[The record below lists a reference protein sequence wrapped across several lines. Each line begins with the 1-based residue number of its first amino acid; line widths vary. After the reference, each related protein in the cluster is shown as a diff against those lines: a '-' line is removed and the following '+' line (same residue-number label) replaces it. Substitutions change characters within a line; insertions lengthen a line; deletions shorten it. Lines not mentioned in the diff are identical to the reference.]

1 MNDLDIERVRTVLQ
15 VLDERQKRLYLAAEA
30 KSLGYGGISEISNI
44 TGVNRNT
51 IKAGEADYNAVLNGT
66 SDMIGG
72 SYRVRKAGGGRKL
85 VTEIYPEIEEAL
97 LKLVDEESYGNP
109 ENPLRWTTKSTRNLS
124 DELRKQGFDVSH
136 QTVALLLNK
145 NGFSLQGNAKMKQ
158 VGKAHPDRNEQFLFI
173 NNKAKEFM
181 ETGLPVI
188 SIDCKKKEKVGN
200 YSNKGRDWHEK
211 GKPILTEDHDF
222 GKNIAAPYGVYDIQ
236 NNEAFVNV
244 GISHD
249 TAEFAAHSILEWWLQ
264 MGAARY
270 PEAKKLFVTADGGGS
285 NGSRNRLWKM
295 ELQKLSD
302 VLGID
307 ITVSHFPPGASKWN
321 RIEHSLF
328 AAISKNW
335 ANQPLESYEVIV
347 NLIGATTTHSK
358 TGNNLKVKAQLDTNE
373 YIAGIKI
380 PDELIGQ
387 VNLSKA
393 PFHGEWNY
401 MISPSL
407 FCLTDAYDDYLKEA
421 KSRSK
426 EEKSNK

>member
-1 MNDLDIERVRTVLQ
+1 MKDIDIERIRTVLQ

-30 KSLGYGGISEISNI
+30 KSLGYGGISEISKL
-44 TGVNRNT
+44 TGISRNT
-51 IKAGEADYNAVLNGT
+51 IKAGEADYNAVIDGT

-72 SYRVRKAGGGRKL
+72 SYRIRKEGGGRKTI
-85 VTEIYPEIEEAL
+85 TEIHPELETAL

-124 DELRKQGFDVSH
+124 NELKSQGFEVSH
-136 QTVALLLNK
+136 STIATLLIK
-145 NGFSLQGNAKMKQ
+145 NGFSLQGNSKMIQ
-158 VGKAHPDRNEQFLFI
+158 VGKPHPDRNEQFQFI
-173 NNKAKEFM
+173 NDKAKEYIDL
-181 ETGLPVI
+181 GLPVV
-188 SIDCKKKEKVGN
+188 SIDCKKKEKVGK

-211 GKPILTEDHDF
+211 GNPILTEDHDF
-222 GKNIAAPYGVYDIQ
+222 GKDIAAPYGVYDIQ

-264 MGAARY
+264 MGSSRY
-270 PEAKKLFVTADGGGS
+270 PEANKILVTADGGGS

-321 RIEHSLF
+321 KIEHRLF
-328 AAISKNW
+328 SAISKNW

-347 NLIGATTTHSK
+347 NLIGSTTAKSK

-387 VNLSKA
+387 INLSKA
-393 PFHGEWNY
+393 SFHGEWNY

-407 FCLTDAYDDYLKEA
+407 FALSDIYDEYLRSAKET
-421 KSRSK
+421 KKKKTSD
-426 EEKSNK
+426 